1 MDPATPH
8 PQSPPDE
15 LADMVDDDGAGAAPQ
30 PAIYPHQFPVEHI
43 DPDASKVIR
52 RLIRY
57 GHRAYMVGG
66 SVRDL
71 LLDRR
76 PKDFDIATSA
86 QPHEVRRLF
95 RNCRVI
101 GRRFR
106 LAHILF
112 AGGKVIEVATFR
124 RDPMQ
129 AFDVVEG
136 EFAEEMEAASEGA
149 QVRLV
154 PRRKESG
161 EDVDLLIRHD
171 NVFGEPHEDAI
182 RRDFTI
188 NGLFYDLERGEV
200 LDYVGGVPDVE
211 RRIVRT
217 IGDPDVRFRE
227 DPVRILRAIK
237 FSARIDMGIASDV
250 YDAMVDHRDELAR
263 AAPARLLEE
272 VLRLLRGGAAH
283 RSLYL
288 LWDTGVL
295 AVLLPELTSYL
306 DDEGPEADLT
316 WGRLDAIDRR
326 QREGELPSD
335 AVLLA
340 ALLLGPV
347 EEALDGARNPGL
359 AFTDFLEDAAARLML
374 PRRMKDRMASV
385 VVALGRMRAGRLG
398 ALPRRDFFADA
409 AALFALDQEA
419 RGKAVPSWA
428 EETEP
433 ARAVVELPDRRRRR
447 RRRRR

>member
-359 AFTDFLEDAAARLML
+359 AFADFLEDAAARLML

-433 ARAVVELPDRRRRR
+433 APAAVEPPDRRRRR